1 MGGSTP
7 GGAEAS
13 GRLEFLSRRPGR
25 RNGEERVVLGD
36 GAGRAVAEGL
46 VFWGNPRLGLRP
58 WADIVVYDDAVLELL
73 ARELGAGSSLM
84 VAYDK
89 GPTFDALR
97 RKVPP
102 AATPIGLALLRAGC
116 RWLKDWYYPEGG
128 LEGGM
133 KLQGVV
139 PLSESHRRRSA
150 SALLRE
156 LEEWEVAVRT
166 GRPPGTNVRPEWL
179 QWSSEAKRLLEED
192 LEAG

>member
-1 MGGSTP
+1 M
-7 GGAEAS
+7 
-13 GRLEFLSRRPGR
+13 EFLSRRPGR

-36 GAGRAVAEGL
+36 GARRVVAEGL

-58 WADIVVYDDAVLELL
+58 WADIVVYDDAVLEPL
-73 ARELGAGSSLM
+73 AGELGAGCSLM
-84 VAYDK
+84 VAYER

-150 SALLRE
+150 NALLKE
-156 LEEWEVAVRT
+156 LEEWEAAARS
-166 GRPPGTNVRPEWL
+166 GRPPGTTLRPEWL
-179 QWSSEAKRLLEED
+179 QWSSEAKRLLKKD
-192 LEAG
+192 LETR